1 LIATENK
8 PPMKVVIDT
17 NVFISG
23 LNFPGNPKEIL
34 KLFRT
39 GEIQVY
45 ISSFILKE
53 ITKILSG
60 KFKWS
65 KREMAEAVTLIKRK
79 AYLVKPER
87 RLSVVKKKDNDN
99 RILECAVDADVQFII
114 SGDKKHLLSLKE
126 FEGIKIVSPAEFLNI
141 F

>member
-1 LIATENK
+1 
-8 PPMKVVIDT
+8 MKVIIDT

-23 LNFPGNPKEIL
+23 LNFSGNPGEIL
-34 KLFRT
+34 KLFRM

-45 ISSFILKE
+45 ISPFILKE
-53 ITKILSG
+53 IKKILFG

-65 KREMAEAVTLIKRK
+65 ERKTDKAISLIKRR
-79 AYLVKPER
+79 AYLIKPKKS
-87 RLSVVKKKDNDN
+87 LSIVKKKDSDN
-99 RILECAVDADVQFII
+99 RILECAVDANVQFII

-126 FEGIKIVSPAEFLNI
+126 FEGIKIVSPTDFLNV